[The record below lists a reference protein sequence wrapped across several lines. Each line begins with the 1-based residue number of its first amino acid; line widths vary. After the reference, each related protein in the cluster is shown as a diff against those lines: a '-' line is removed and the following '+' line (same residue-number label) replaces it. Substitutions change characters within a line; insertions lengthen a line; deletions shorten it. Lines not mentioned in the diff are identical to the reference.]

1 MIRVRCTT
9 GDIAAIKFVVDPAW
23 NVLSSMSLFV
33 QPSSRSLH
41 APLATA
47 LRDQDAPGVATLR
60 QLTTNPAAPSLLVV
74 PGYAYDVDNSPA
86 AVTER
91 LRELVRMIPDGDVQG
106 VVEQLRSQ
114 RSPYADQDVT
124 GLRAIAQDALVD
136 YFTGVLQP
144 FWDRAHAIALRD
156 LNMRAE
162 RIVRDGIGAVLNDL
176 NEQVHFDGQVLEL
189 QHEFDIDVP
198 VPPGGLVFTPVVFKG
213 AGFIVH
219 GPDDSDAADMPISIG
234 YPAWGAATLW
244 MQEPEHSAESSLE
257 QLMGSTR
264 SRILGQATVPVSTTD
279 LAEKLQLP
287 KPTVSGHL
295 KVLER
300 AGLLS
305 QFRRGRYVYYQL
317 SAAGTALRSS

>member
-1 MIRVRCTT
+1 MIRVRCSA

-23 NVLSSMSLFV
+23 NILSSMSLFV

-47 LRDQDAPGVATLR
+47 LRDQNAPGVATLR
-60 QLTTNPAAPSLLVV
+60 SLTTNPTAPSLLVV

-91 LRELVRMIPDGDVQG
+91 LRSLVTAIP
-106 VVEQLRSQ
+106 
-114 RSPYADQDVT
+114 DQDVHGVAERLREQGSPYGDEDVA
-124 GLRAIAQDALVD
+124 GLRRVAQDALVD

-162 RIVRDGIGAVLNDL
+162 QIVKDGIGGVLNDL
-176 NEQVHFDGQVLEL
+176 NDQISFDGQVLEL
-189 QHEFDIDVP
+189 QHEFDIDIAA
-198 VPPGGLVFTPVVFKG
+198 PPGGLVFTPVVFK
-213 AGFIVH
+213 ASGFIVH
-219 GPDDSDAADMPISIG
+219 GPDENDEPDMPVAIG

-244 MQEPEHSAESSLE
+244 LQEPEQSATSSLE

-264 SRILGQATVPVSTTD
+264 SRILSKATVPVSTTD
-279 LAEKLQLP
+279 LAAQLDLP

-305 QFRRGRYVYYQL
+305 QFRRGRFVYYQL
-317 SAAGTALRSS
+317 SPAGLALRGN

>member
-1 MIRVRCTT
+1 MIRVRCSA

-23 NVLSSMSLFV
+23 NILSSMSLFV

-41 APLATA
+41 APLAAA
-47 LRDQDAPGVATLR
+47 LRDQDAPGVAALR
-60 QLTTNPAAPSLLVV
+60 SITTNPAAPSLLVV
-74 PGYAYDVDNSPA
+74 PGYAYDVDNSPT

-91 LRELVRMIPDGDVQG
+91 LRSLVAGIPDRDVQG
-106 VVEQLRSQ
+106 VAERLREQG
-114 RSPYADQDVT
+114 SPYGDEGVAE
-124 GLRAIAQDALVD
+124 LRRIAQEALVD

-156 LNMRAE
+156 LSMRAE
-162 RIVRDGIGAVLNDL
+162 HIVRDGIGAVLNDL
-176 NEQVHFDGQVLEL
+176 NDQIRFDGQMLEL

-198 VPPGGLVFTPVVFKG
+198 VPPGGLVFTPVVFK
-213 AGFIVH
+213 ASGFIVH
-219 GPDDSDAADMPISIG
+219 GPDEYDAPDMPLAIG

-244 MQEPEHSAESSLE
+244 LQEPDESAASSLE
-257 QLMGSTR
+257 QLMGGTR
-264 SRILGQATVPVSTTD
+264 SRILGKATVPVSTTD
-279 LAEKLQLP
+279 LAAQLDLP

-305 QFRRGRYVYYQL
+305 QFRRGRFVYYQL
-317 SAAGTALRSS
+317 TAAGNALRGN

>member
-1 MIRVRCTT
+1 MIRIRCSA

-41 APLATA
+41 APLAAA

-60 QLTTNPAAPSLLVV
+60 RLTTNPAAPSLLVV

-91 LRELVRMIPDGDVQG
+91 LRSLVDAIPDRDVQG
-106 VVEQLRSQ
+106 VGERLRSQ
-114 RSPYADQDVT
+114 ESPYGNEDLA
-124 GLRAIAQDALVD
+124 GLRRIAQDALVD
-136 YFTGVLQP
+136 YFGGVLQP

-156 LNMRAE
+156 LSMRAE
-162 RIVRDGIGAVLNDL
+162 HIVKDGIGGVLNDL
-176 NEQVHFDGQVLEL
+176 NDQIRFDGQVLEL
-189 QHEFDIDVP
+189 QHEFDIDIT

-213 AGFIVH
+213 SGFIVH
-219 GPDDSDAADMPISIG
+219 GPDEHDAPDMPIAIG

-244 MQEPEHSAESSLE
+244 LQEKEEPASSSLE

-305 QFRRGRYVYYQL
+305 QFRRGRFVYYQL
-317 SAAGTALRSS
+317 SAAGIALRSS

>member
-1 MIRVRCTT
+1 MIRVRCSA
-9 GDIAAIKFVVDPAW
+9 GDISAIRFVVDPAW

-41 APLATA
+41 APLAAA

-60 QLTTNPAAPSLLVV
+60 GLTTNPAAPSLLVV

-91 LRELVRMIPDGDVQG
+91 LRELVRTIPDRDVQA
-106 VVEQLRSQ
+106 VAEQLRGQ
-114 RSPYADQDVT
+114 DSPFAGHDAA
-124 GLRAIAQDALVD
+124 GLRVVAQEALVE
-136 YFTGVLQP
+136 YFSGVLQP

-162 RIVRDGIGAVLNDL
+162 RIVREGVGGVLNDL
-176 NEQVHFDGQVLEL
+176 NEQIRFDGQVLEL
-189 QHEFDIDVP
+189 QHEFDIDIP

-213 AGFIVH
+213 AGFIIH
-219 GPDDSDAADMPISIG
+219 GPDEHDSADMPVAIG

-244 MQEPEHSAESSLE
+244 LPEREEPASSLE

-264 SRILGQATVPVSTTD
+264 SRILRQATVPVSTTD
-279 LAEKLQLP
+279 LADQLALP

-317 SAAGTALRSS
+317 TAAGIALRAN

>member
-1 MIRVRCTT
+1 MIRIRCST

-41 APLATA
+41 APLAAA

-60 QLTTNPAAPSLLVV
+60 RLTTNPAAPSLLVV
-74 PGYAYDVDNSPA
+74 PGYAYDVDNSPTA
-86 AVTER
+86 ITER
-91 LRELVRMIPDGDVQG
+91 LHDLVRTIPERDVQG
-106 VVEQLRSQ
+106 VLDQLRTQ
-114 RSPYADQDVT
+114 GSPYADQDVE
-124 GLRAIAQDALVD
+124 GLREIAQQALSD

-162 RIVRDGIGAVLNDL
+162 RLVRDGVGGVLNDL
-176 NEQVHFDGQVLEL
+176 NDQIHFDGQVLEL
-189 QHEFDIDVP
+189 QHEFDIDTV
-198 VPPGGLVFTPVVFKG
+198 VPPGGLVLTPVVFKG

-219 GPDDSDAADMPISIG
+219 GPDENDAADMPISIG

-244 MQEPEHSAESSLE
+244 LQEKDERVSSSLE

-264 SRILGQATVPVSTTD
+264 SRILGQASVPVSTTD
-279 LAEKLQLP
+279 LAQRLRLP

-305 QFRRGRYVYYQL
+305 PFRRGRFVYYQL
-317 SAAGTALRSS
+317 SPAGIALRSS